1 MNYLTENNF
10 LSRYQSGFRKNNST
24 DTSLSYLVDK
34 ILTGFDSGLLA
45 GMILINL
52 QKAIDTINHEILL

>member
-34 ILTGFDSGLLA
+34 ILTRFDSGLLA
-45 GMILINL
+45 GMILIDL

>member
-45 GMILINL
+45 GMILIDL